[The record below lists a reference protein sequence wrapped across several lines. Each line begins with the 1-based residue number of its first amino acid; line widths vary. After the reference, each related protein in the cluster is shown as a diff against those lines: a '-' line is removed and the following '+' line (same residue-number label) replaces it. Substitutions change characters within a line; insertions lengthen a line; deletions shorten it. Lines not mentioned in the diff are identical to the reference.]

1 MSPAALRFVP
11 RLLSMQLLVA
21 AFSDLVAV
29 AFAPRLLLLD
39 QRVLVATLPTAGWV
53 FAVSAV
59 FSAIITLTLTRRL
72 APTLRAL
79 AQGTGPVPAQ
89 DLLSIYALPARIA
102 TSQVF
107 VSLAASTAT
116 LLPNYRPITNDLY
129 NQVALILLYAT
140 IVMAGALPLYV
151 RLRSIVAR
159 VLQVAPENAAYDAV
173 FVMAANPRTA
183 MRART
188 RLLVAVA
195 GPVAF
200 VALGASLLV
209 YAHTRAFESTVR
221 ARTASDIARGVFDHV
236 RGTDRGREQAI
247 LAAEQL
253 GYYTELSPNAVSPS
267 ALGMGAEE
275 ETTVLVPLTD
285 GYAAVHFEA
294 ARLDTIT
301 FIYALLAFTGVGL
314 AALLAWRVGTR
325 FCEDLRLV
333 TNTVRTTGVADII
346 RGTRMVRM
354 ARFISVGAMMDSIE
368 QLGDIFR
375 EFAAAHEQA
384 THARE
389 ATERMRGLFLASMSH
404 DLKAPLN
411 AILGFAALASRAP
424 LTDGQRESL
433 AIIEQRG
440 RELLHLIQTILDA
453 ARVEAGA
460 FLVTP
465 EWTVVDDV
473 VMSAVLDARDLM
485 ADSSV
490 QVVGEVQRG
499 VPKLQLD
506 SLRIVQA
513 LTGII
518 TSAVRFTHEE
528 GTVLVR
534 ATFRGDRLHID
545 VETPG
550 RALPEEEREKIFEA
564 FKYADKAR
572 RHGALGLG
580 LSLARSIIE
589 VHGGTIDVA
598 TMEGGGMVFQIA
610 LPTPYDPI
618 ASSRPST
625 VSTRGLQ

>member
-1 MSPAALRFVP
+1 MNRAALGFLQ
-11 RLLSMQLLVA
+11 RLLGMQLLVA
-21 AFSDLVAV
+21 ACSDLVAV
-29 AFAPRLLLLD
+29 AFAPRLLLLE
-39 QRVLVATLPTAGWV
+39 QHVLVATLPTAGWV
-53 FAVSAV
+53 FALSAV
-59 FSAIITLTLTRRL
+59 FSVIITLTLTRRL
-72 APTLRAL
+72 APTVRAL
-79 AQGTGPVPAQ
+79 AEGTSSIPPQ

-116 LLPNYRPITNDLY
+116 LLPSYRPVTNDLY
-129 NQVALILLYAT
+129 NQVALILLYTT
-140 IVMAGALPLYV
+140 IIMAGALPLYV

-159 VLQVAPENAAYDAV
+159 VLQVAPESAAQDAV
-173 FVMAANPRTA
+173 FLVAANPRTA

-188 RLLVAVA
+188 RLLAAVA

-209 YAHTRAFESTVR
+209 YAHTRAFESTAR
-221 ARTASDIARGVFDHV
+221 ARIATEVASGVFDEVH
-236 RGTDRGREQAI
+236 GTDRGRDQAI
-247 LAAEQL
+247 GAAEGL
-253 GYYTELSPNAVSPS
+253 GYFAELSPNAVPRS
-267 ALGMGAEE
+267 ALGTRADGD
-275 ETTVLVPLTD
+275 TTVLVPLAQ

-294 ARLDTIT
+294 ARIDSIT
-301 FIYALLAFTGVGL
+301 FIYALLSITGVGL

-333 TNTVRTTGVADII
+333 TRSVRTTGVADII

-411 AILGFAALASRAP
+411 AILGFATLASRAQ
-424 LTDGQRESL
+424 LSDGQRESL

-490 QVVGEVQRG
+490 QVIGEVQPG

-534 ATFRGDRLHID
+534 ATFRGDHLHID

-564 FKYADKAR
+564 FRYADKAR

-589 VHGGTIDVA
+589 VHGGNIDVA
-598 TMEGGGMVFQIA
+598 TMEGGGMAFQIA
-610 LPTPYDPI
+610 LPAPYDPV
-618 ASSRPST
+618 SVRPST
-625 VSTRGLQ
+625 LSSRGL

>member
-1 MSPAALRFVP
+1 MTRSILRFVP
-11 RLLSMQLLVA
+11 RLLGMQLLVA
-21 AFSDLVAV
+21 AFSDLVAL

-39 QRVLVATLPTAGWV
+39 QHVLMATLPTAAWV
-53 FAVSAV
+53 FGVSAIC
-59 FSAIITLTLTRRL
+59 SALITLIMTRRL
-72 APTLRAL
+72 TPTLRAL
-79 AQGTGPVPAQ
+79 AQGTSPIPPE
-89 DLLSIYALPARIA
+89 DLLAIYALPARIA

-116 LLPNYRPITNDLY
+116 LLPSYRPFTNDLY
-129 NQVALILLYAT
+129 NQVALILLYTT
-140 IVMAGALPLYV
+140 IIMAGALPLYV

-159 VLQVAPENAAYDAV
+159 VLESAPESAAQDAV
-173 FVMAANPRTA
+173 FLVAANPRTA

-188 RLLVAVA
+188 RLLAAVA

-209 YAHTRAFESTVR
+209 YAHTRAFESQAR
-221 ARTASDIARGVFDHV
+221 ASIANEIARGVFDQV

-247 LAAEQL
+247 MAAETL
-253 GYYTELSPNAVSPS
+253 GYRTELTANPVSPS
-267 ALGMGAEE
+267 ALGVRPDEE
-275 ETTVLVPLTD
+275 STVVVPLADT
-285 GYAAVHFEA
+285 YAAVHFDA

-301 FIYALLAFTGVGL
+301 FIYALLATTGVVL

-333 TNTVRTTGVADII
+333 THSVRTTGVADII

-354 ARFISVGAMMDSIE
+354 ARFVSVGAMMDSID

-411 AILGFAALASRAP
+411 AILGFATLASRAQ

-490 QVVGEVQRG
+490 QVIGEVQPG
-499 VPKLQLD
+499 IPKLQLD

-528 GTVLVR
+528 GSVLVR
-534 ATFRGDRLHID
+534 ATFRGDRLYID

-589 VHGGTIDVA
+589 VHNGTIDVA
-598 TMEGGGMVFQIA
+598 TMEGGGMVFQII
-610 LPTPYDPI
+610 LPTISDP
-618 ASSRPST
+618 ASARPSAI
-625 VSTRGLQ
+625 SARIS

>member
-1 MSPAALRFVP
+1 
-11 RLLSMQLLVA
+11 
-21 AFSDLVAV
+21 
-29 AFAPRLLLLD
+29 
-39 QRVLVATLPTAGWV
+39 
-53 FAVSAV
+53 
-59 FSAIITLTLTRRL
+59 
-72 APTLRAL
+72 
-79 AQGTGPVPAQ
+79 
-89 DLLSIYALPARIA
+89 
-102 TSQVF
+102 
-107 VSLAASTAT
+107 
-116 LLPNYRPITNDLY
+116 
-129 NQVALILLYAT
+129 
-140 IVMAGALPLYV
+140 
-151 RLRSIVAR
+151 
-159 VLQVAPENAAYDAV
+159 
-173 FVMAANPRTA
+173 
-183 MRART
+183 
-188 RLLVAVA
+188 
-195 GPVAF
+195 
-200 VALGASLLV
+200 SLLV
-209 YAHTRAFESTVR
+209 YAHTRGFESAIR
-221 ARTASDIARGVFDHV
+221 SRTATDVARGVFELVH
-236 RGTDRGREQAI
+236 GTDVGRKEAI
-247 LAAEQL
+247 AAAGEF
-253 GYYTELSPNAVSPS
+253 GYHTELSPNAVSPS
-267 ALGMGAEE
+267 ARGLRADE
-275 ETTVLVPLTD
+275 ETTVFVPLND
-285 GYAAVHFEA
+285 GYAAVHFETDPINSMT
-294 ARLDTIT
+294 L
-301 FIYALLAFTGVGL
+301 IYALLSLTGVAL

-325 FCEDLRLV
+325 FGEDLRLV
-333 TNTVRTTGVADII
+333 THSVRATGVADII
-346 RGTRMVRM
+346 RGTRMLRM
-354 ARFISVGAMMDSIE
+354 ARFISVGAMMDSID

-384 THARE
+384 TQARE

-411 AILGFAALASRAP
+411 AILGFATLASRAQ
-424 LTDGQRESL
+424 LSDGQRESL

-490 QVVGEVQRG
+490 QVVGEVQPG

-610 LPTPYDPI
+610 LPTGTEALI
-618 ASSRPST
+618 ASSRPSSLS
-625 VSTRGLQ
+625 VRGL